1 MLIVFRK
8 QQKFQLTKMTLRKRS
23 RSYGSETYIKLEI
36 ESIYAVLME
45 ADHIV
50 TMIAYGVRIT
60 AKALDYQYVIRVNG
74 QGQIYLKSVIRLL
87 I

>member
-1 MLIVFRK
+1 MVFRK

-23 RSYGSETYIKLEI
+23 RSYGFETYIKLEI
-36 ESIYAVLME
+36 ESIYSVLME

-60 AKALDYQYVIRVNG
+60 AKVFDYQYGIGVNG
-74 QGQIYLKSVIRLL
+74 QGQIYLEYVIRLL